1 MKSSLRLLLAAALV
15 TSFSAGCAKTP
26 FGPMAGPVGLEEMD
40 ALSSPVNNEAVSL
53 ARTWKKDA
61 TQVGV
66 MINRS
71 AKGVQDKA
79 TYVFASKQSRM
90 RMLIVI
96 ATAQG
101 LQAQEI
107 ALNERTA
114 EALASSMPITEKQGE
129 LLNSKK
135 LFKKAEFAGLKGAE
149 DLVITQVREE
159 GKTTP
164 VAIVTDASGQN
175 YMVMNA
181 LTGEPMT
188 GVSKLGARKVQVH
201 ILVIGAA
208 VVAVAVGAA
217 VWWAVKKWREKD
229 HNKPTPTPQ
238 PTGQPTS
245 QPTPIPTA
253 TPVPTPVPTSK
264 PSGKVADLIAG
275 PWGDMFGRL
284 DSDQDGML
292 TITEFLKPAK
302 DETTQRVKDTEWREF
317 IDVRHTGKVDRN
329 AFLMGVERSLN
340 NLCDMSFSMLDSNQN
355 AGLDASEAANAVK
368 QADFAEADTNRDGSL
383 SRAEYIVPFV
393 KKEALFAPHYK

>member
-1 MKSSLRLLLAAALV
+1 MKSTLRLLIAASLV
-15 TSFSAGCAKTP
+15 TSFAAGCAKTP
-26 FGPMAGPVGLEEMD
+26 FGPQAVPVGMEEMD

-53 ARTWKKDA
+53 ARTWKRDA

-71 AKGVQDKA
+71 PKGVQDKA
-79 TYVFASKQSRM
+79 TYVFASRQARM

-101 LQAQEI
+101 LQAQEV
-107 ALNERTA
+107 AVNERTA
-114 EALASSMPITEKQGE
+114 EALASSQAITEKQGN

-135 LFKKAEFAGLKGAE
+135 LFKKAEHAGLRGAE
-149 DLVITQVREE
+149 DLVITQVREN
-159 GKTTP
+159 GKTLP
-164 VAIVTDASGQN
+164 VAIVTDATGQN

-181 LTGEPMT
+181 LTGEAMT

-229 HNKPTPTPQ
+229 NKPTPTPQ

-245 QPTPIPTA
+245 QPTPFPTA

-264 PSGKVADLIAG
+264 PSGKVAELVAG
-275 PWGDMFGRL
+275 PWGDMFARL
-284 DSDQDGML
+284 DSDKDGVL
-292 TITEFLKPAK
+292 TITEYLKPAK

-329 AFLMGVERSLN
+329 GFLMGVERSLN

-355 AGLDASEAANAVK
+355 GGLDTAEAGNAVK
-368 QADFAEADTNRDGSL
+368 QADFAAADTNRDGSL